1 MTGII
6 FEVQGQSIQGKAG
19 IQSGYLGSSGQRYL
33 NVRTECGFLRVG
45 DPAPSP
51 GPSDGGS
58 FT

>member
-6 FEVQGQSIQGKAG
+6 FEVQGQSLQSKTGL
-19 IQSGYLGSSGQRYL
+19 QSGYLGSSGQRYL
-33 NVRTECGFLRVG
+33 NVRTERAFLRVG

-51 GPSDGGS
+51 GTSGS

>member
-6 FEVQGQSIQGKAG
+6 FEVQGQSLQNKTGL
-19 IQSGYLGSSGQRYL
+19 QSGYLGSSGQWYL
-33 NVRTECGFLRVG
+33 NVRTERAFLRVG

-51 GPSDGGS
+51 GTSDGG